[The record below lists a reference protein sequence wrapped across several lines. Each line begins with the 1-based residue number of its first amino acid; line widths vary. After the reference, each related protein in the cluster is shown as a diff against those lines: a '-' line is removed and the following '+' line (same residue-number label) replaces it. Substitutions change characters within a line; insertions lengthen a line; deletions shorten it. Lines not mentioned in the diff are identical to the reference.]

1 MKRFISL
8 SSAFALLALASG
20 LRVSGQEAPTL
31 VDSNLM
37 VRTVAEGLD
46 TPTAMAFIGEDDILV
61 LEKGTGLVRRITD
74 GAIQPNPVLDLAVNS
89 ASERGLL
96 IRVPGDDEASWKV
109 VEAAQEVP
117 RDVRAHSSAD
127 NGAGGRG
134 SDGKIFHTALERG
147 NRTTHAV
154 NAIKAR

>member
-31 VDSNLM
+31 VDSTLI
-37 VRTVAEGLD
+37 VRTVAEGLN

-96 IRVPGDDEASWKV
+96 GVALHPDFPDEPSVYLFWTESSTGADSTNLGDVP
-109 VEAAQEVP
+109 
-117 RDVRAHSSAD
+117 
-127 NGAGGRG
+127 
-134 SDGKIFHTALERG
+134 ILG
-147 NRTTHAV
+147 NRV
-154 NAIKAR
+154 D